1 MDRSSEVKLMRNFII
16 FFIVLLVAVL
26 GYTGADRIIQTQK
39 LEVSEPAASGTN
51 KVTITSPAL
60 GSDYTFTLPAS
71 AGTSG
76 YFLATD
82 GSGGLSWSNSLAS
95 FSFSSPII
103 SSGTANTVPYLD
115 GSKILTSSAVTPT
128 ELGYL
133 SGVTAPTG
141 SGALVLATSPTL
153 VTPNLGT
160 PSAVT
165 LTNATGLPLTTGVT
179 GILPIASGGSGQAT
193 ANNALNA
200 FLPSQAT
207 HSGKVLQTDG
217 TNTSWQLNSAAVSIG
232 GGVTSGTAGSL
243 LFVDTGPVL
252 QQDNANL
259 FYDNTNNFLGI
270 GTPTPLEALHVV
282 GNIRSSGLTASTAL
296 VADANKNIS
305 SSAVT
310 STELGL
316 LSGRTGTLVTTNE
329 VQTLTNKTFVAPVL
343 GAATGTSL
351 ALGSTLDT
359 SAIADFTSTTK
370 GFVGPR
376 MTQAQR
382 NAIATPVAGLQVYN
396 TDTNKLNI
404 YNSST
409 WVEVSTGS
417 SSSSSDSSYE
427 ISNLSFATA
436 ASGNALIIS
445 IKTKSGS
452 EANSGDPITVGF
464 RSSALTSGVY
474 NQRSITG
481 ALSMTV
487 SSGSTLGQTSGQPWV
502 QYIYLIDNSGTVELA
517 VSGSLYNE
525 NQLITTTAEGG
536 AGAADSITT
545 VYSTTARTSVPFRLI
560 GTLLNT
566 QTTAGT
572 WTSAG
577 TKLQVGSYG
586 SLISNGEMTVTTKTS
601 GSGTYYPP
609 AGVVRLRIKLIGGGG
624 GGGATG
630 TTGSPTSGSNGNDTT
645 FGTCTASKGV
655 GGPLGTGGGSSG
667 VGTGG
672 GTSIGT
678 GWSGMTVT
686 GGSGGVGS
694 NQTGYIAV
702 GGNGGNGFL
711 GGGGSGGSSGTAAQ
725 GGAANTGAGGGGG
738 GAITGCSSGAG
749 GGAGGYMEVSTA
761 SGSSAWAS
769 SYSYSVGAGG
779 AAGSVGGGNGL
790 AGGAG
795 AAGYIVIEEY
805 YK

>member
-51 KVTITSPAL
+51 KVTLTSPAL

-160 PSAVT
+160 PSAAT

-310 STELGL
+310 TTTLGYL
-316 LSGRTGTLVTTNE
+316 DATSSI
-329 VQTLTNKTFVAPVL
+329 QTQLDSKVAK
-343 GAATGTSL
+343 
-351 ALGSTLDT
+351 STL
-359 SAIADFTSTTK
+359 TTK
-370 GFVGPR
+370 GDVYVATGASTVVRQGVGADG
-376 MTQAQR
+376 TVLTADSAQT
-382 NAIATPVAGLQVYN
+382 NGIKWATPATAPYQ
-396 TDTNKLNI
+396 
-404 YNSST
+404 
-409 WVEVSTGS
+409 
-417 SSSSSDSSYE
+417 SYE
-427 ISNLSFATA
+427 LSNLSFTTA
-436 ASGNALIIS
+436 AFGNALIIS
-445 IKTKSGS
+445 IKTKSGG
-452 EANSGDPITVGF
+452 EASAGDPIKVGF

-502 QYIYLIDNSGTVELA
+502 QYIYLIDNSGTPELA

-525 NQLITTTAEGG
+525 NQLITTTDEGG
-536 AGAADSITT
+536 AGAADSITAI
-545 VYSTTARTSVPFRLI
+545 YSTTARTSVPFRLI

-572 WTSAG
+572 WTSPG
-577 TKLQVGSYG
+577 TKIQVGSYG
-586 SLISNGEMTVTTKTS
+586 SLVANGEMTITTKTS

-609 AGVVRLRIKLIGGGG
+609 AGVVRLRIKMIGGGG

-667 VGTGG
+667 AGTGG
-672 GTSIGT
+672 GTTIGS

-686 GGSGGVGS
+686 GGTGGVGS
-694 NQTGYIAV
+694 NQTGYIAT
-702 GGNGGNGFL
+702 GGFGGSGFL
-711 GGGGSGGSSGTAAQ
+711 GGAGSGGSSSTAAQ
-725 GGAANTGAGGGGG
+725 GGVTNTGAGGGGG

-749 GGAGGYMEVSTA
+749 GGAGGYIDAVTS

-769 SYSYSVGAGG
+769 SYSYGVGAGG